1 MYYFHFA
8 VTVRPVRPVSPAEP
22 GDLLK
27 HATRCQDVHS
37 RVGNGM
43 ASLTT
48 FPHILSLLK
57 MDSQPGIILNISTI
71 ILIIILNNNISPL
84 TKLTS
89 NKKMYIFLTGLQ
101 MLKTLKSAGVIKS
114 LFGFWTKANTNDIQY
129 I

>member
-27 HATRCQDVHS
+27 LATRCQDVHS

-57 MDSQPGIILNISTI
+57 MDGQPGIIIIIITI
-71 ILIIILNNNISPL
+71 ILIIIMNYNISPL
-84 TKLTS
+84 ITKLAS
-89 NKKMYIFLTGLQ
+89 NNKMSIFLTGLPT
-101 MLKTLKSAGVIKS
+101 LKTLKLAGVIKK
-114 LFGFWTKANTNDIQY
+114 LIWILDKGKHQ
-129 I
+129 

>member
-1 MYYFHFA
+1 
-8 VTVRPVRPVSPAEP
+8 
-22 GDLLK
+22 
-27 HATRCQDVHS
+27 
-37 RVGNGM
+37 
-43 ASLTT
+43 
-48 FPHILSLLK
+48 